1 MYVRLIRDA
10 GCAADGVAAVA
21 AAALADVVVA
31 VAVRLHAKH
40 TAHSVFRNK
49 FPAQPLIYKT
59 DRKLNPAGAEAQAE
73 LNVLVSCI

>member
-10 GCAADGVAAVA
+10 GCAADGVAAAVAVADVA
-21 AAALADVVVA
+21 AIA
-31 VAVRLHAKH
+31 AVRLHAKH

-73 LNVLVSCI
+73 LSALVSCI

>member
-21 AAALADVVVA
+21 AAALADVAA

-73 LNVLVSCI
+73 LSVLVSCI

>member
-10 GCAADGVAAVA
+10 GCAADGVAAAVA
-21 AAALADVVVA
+21 VAA

-73 LNVLVSCI
+73 LSVLVSCI

>member
-21 AAALADVVVA
+21 AAALVDVA

-73 LNVLVSCI
+73 LSVLVSCI